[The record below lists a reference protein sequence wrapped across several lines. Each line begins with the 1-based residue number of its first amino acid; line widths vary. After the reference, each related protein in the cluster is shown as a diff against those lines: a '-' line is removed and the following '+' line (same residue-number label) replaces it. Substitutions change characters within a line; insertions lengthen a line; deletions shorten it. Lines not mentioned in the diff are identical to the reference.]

1 MLQKTV
7 ANIYAQL
14 SLKNRKKAQKRQKNG
29 ISAAP
34 RRYWLHGT
42 FDSANHHSVDLRQHL
57 SRKVHFQPNSGAG
70 SRARCLK
77 LTPYIGDGN
86 KCKNNIVA
94 IKGDNGLK
102 LTPYI
107 GDGNFT
113 RE

>member
-42 FDSANHHSVDLRQHL
+42 FDSANHHSVDLRQPL
-57 SRKVHFQPNSGAG
+57 SRKVHFQPNSDAG

-86 KCKNNIVA
+86 K
-94 IKGDNGLK
+94 
-102 LTPYI
+102 
-107 GDGNFT
+107 
-113 RE
+113 E

>member
-86 KCKNNIVA
+86 LVIVFL
-94 IKGDNGLK
+94 IYHGSQKK
-102 LTPYI
+102 V
-107 GDGNFT
+107 
-113 RE
+113 